1 MSEEE
6 KSKYLN
12 MVNTLRMIYLK
23 LFELST
29 SRIDNIVY

>member
-1 MSEEE
+1 MSEKE

-12 MVNTLRMIYLK
+12 MVNTLRMMYLK

-29 SRIDNIVY
+29 PRTDNIVY